1 MGVAST
7 CHRRYNIEKSIRE
20 AAMRRIYYI
29 GDSTVAFNKIA
40 TYPQTGMS
48 QGLPLYL
55 KDDVQVISLAKNG
68 RSTKSFLD
76 EGLFVPA
83 QEGMQAG
90 DFLFIQ
96 FGHNDEKDDP
106 ARHTDPYGSY
116 QEHLNFYIDEAR
128 AKGAHPVLITP
139 IARRLFDEQGQFTPG
154 SHGDYPEAMRHLGA
168 RLQVPVAD
176 LTSITEAFLAQL
188 GDEPSKPLFVWPK
201 DNTHLKAE
209 GAVRMAGFLA
219 AELSRLGGIYADLLE
234 TE

>member
-1 MGVAST
+1 
-7 CHRRYNIEKSIRE
+7 
-20 AAMRRIYYI
+20 MRRIYYI

-83 QEGMQAG
+83 QEGMQPG

-96 FGHNDEKDDP
+96 FGHNDEKVDL
-106 ARHTDPYGSY
+106 ARHTEPFGSY
-116 QEHLNFYIDEAR
+116 QDYLRFYIDEAR
-128 AKGAHPVLITP
+128 VRGAHPVLITP
-139 IARRLFDEQGQFTPG
+139 IARRLFDENGQFITG
-154 SHGDYPEAMRHLGA
+154 NHGDYPEAMRQLGA
-168 RLQVPVAD
+168 QMQVPVAD
-176 LTSITEAFLAQL
+176 LTAITEEFLAQL

-209 GAVRMAGFLA
+209 GAVKMAGFLA
-219 AELSRLGGIYADLLE
+219 SELARFGGIYADLLE